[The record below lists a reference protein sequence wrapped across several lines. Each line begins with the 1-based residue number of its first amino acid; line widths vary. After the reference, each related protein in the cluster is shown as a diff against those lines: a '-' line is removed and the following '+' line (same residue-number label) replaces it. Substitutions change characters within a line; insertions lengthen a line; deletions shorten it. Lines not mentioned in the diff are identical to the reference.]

1 MIVNTEITKDFKIHT
16 GLIVPFYQIVEL
28 LIILCKFFTLLKPN
42 YINCLY
48 STFNSDILREGA

>member
-28 LIILCKFFTLLKPN
+28 LIILCNFSP
-42 YINCLY
+42 Y
-48 STFNSDILREGA
+48 